1 MFRVLVTSYN
11 AQKYLPK
18 CLTSLKEQT
27 YQNWVCY
34 VTDDMS
40 TDNSRE
46 YVKQLAIRD
55 SRIKLIENTRK
66 LYQPGNYHQVLQQE
80 HIQPEDVAV
89 ALDGDDYLYHK
100 EVLAELAQQ
109 YEDPNL
115 WMTWGRQIE
124 MDGPSIKRVWPM
136 IDSTAD
142 IDDVRSNKFLV
153 DHLQTW
159 RVFLF
164 RAIREQDLKA
174 PNGNF
179 WEVAG
184 DKAFLYPMVEMAG
197 KERVAPQLRVS
208 YVYNSGNPLCDWRT
222 NPGKG
227 LEYSRLISRM
237 PRYPKYEVM
246 ISQGLDKPLPPPE
259 PRRRAIV
266 SIPSMGISEPVKSW
280 DPVGKAMKAES
291 GGVSSGDVLEA
302 LLKDASTI
310 HVIGSP
316 EVALRASTVLW
327 DAEKEEMILG
337 EEDNLGTTISTNY
350 GEELNPKST
359 DKFLKGLTSITEA
372 TLILGWKSFK
382 SVGGLKVKNP
392 RSPSYLKEKLT
403 MMGFYFDN
411 DTTVKL
417 NTPDLFVFR
426 RR

>member
-11 AQKYLPK
+11 AQKYLPA
-18 CLTSLKEQT
+18 CLNSLIEQT
-27 YQNWVCY
+27 YQNWLCY
-34 VTDDMS
+34 VCDDMS

-46 YVKQLAIRD
+46 YVRELATRD

-66 LYQPGNYHQVLQQE
+66 LYQPGNYYHVLHQE
-80 HIQPEDVAV
+80 HIQPDDVAV
-89 ALDGDDYLYHK
+89 ALDGDDALYHK
-100 EVLAELAQQ
+100 EVLEELAQQ

-124 MDGPSIKRVWPM
+124 MNGPSIRKVWPM
-136 IDSTAD
+136 IDSMAD
-142 IDDVRSNKFLV
+142 IDNVRSNTFLV

-159 RVFLF
+159 KVFLF
-164 RAIREQDLKA
+164 RQIREKDLKA
-174 PNGNF
+174 PNGNY

-197 KERVAPQLRVS
+197 RERVAPQLRVS
-208 YVYNSGNPLCDWRT
+208 YVYNSGNPLCDWRV
-222 NPGKG
+222 NPEKG
-227 LEYSRLISRM
+227 EEYTRLITQM

-246 ISQGLDKPLPPPE
+246 IAPPDSPPPV
-259 PRRRAIV
+259 PRERVVV
-266 SIPSMGISEPVKSW
+266 SLPSEPAKSW

-291 GGVSSGDVLEA
+291 GGVSTGDVLED
-302 LLKDASTI
+302 LLKEASTI

-316 EVALRASTVLW
+316 EVVLKASTVLW
-327 DAEKEEMILG
+327 DAETEQMILG
-337 EEDNLGTTISTNY
+337 EEDNPGTTISTNY

-359 DKFLKGLTSITEA
+359 DKFLAGLAKISESL
-372 TLILGWKSFK
+372 LILGWRSFK

-403 MMGFYFDN
+403 MLGFYFDN